1 MSFFRFLLALLIAA
15 GIAFGLYLAV
25 DKTRLDRVVEAVRTE
40 VIDPVRA
47 RLAPDDAAEP
57 ETVEAE
63 PAPIAEP
70 EAEAEPDAEVA
81 DAAEPASEGTDGGI
95 VETFAART
103 EEAIAEAGSV
113 MEQVTNAAG
122 DTIQGTVTAIE
133 ETLTGTTEEDTAA
146 STEEAAAEPDAPAT
160 PTEDATAEAK
170 TAAETGDEAETVQE
184 AGTEAEAGSDM
195 TIAPITPMPDTM
207 EAVLPDD
214 AQAPAALETQA
225 ALLPTTRIEASESV
239 ATDST
244 DALTV
249 VSGGMSYAEARETMI
264 ASGWQPRIPALRA
277 EVPDSTESALIEAGY
292 AELEGCDESERPLCR
307 FEFVDG
313 QKRIA
318 AVITRG
324 TGTDPSVADAYLMNI
339 RAE

>member
-47 RLAPDDAAEP
+47 RLAPD
-57 ETVEAE
+57 
-63 PAPIAEP
+63 
-70 EAEAEPDAEVA
+70 
-81 DAAEPASEGTDGGI
+81 
-95 VETFAART
+95 
-103 EEAIAEAGSV
+103 
-113 MEQVTNAAG
+113 
-122 DTIQGTVTAIE
+122 
-133 ETLTGTTEEDTAA
+133 
-146 STEEAAAEPDAPAT
+146 
-160 PTEDATAEAK
+160 
-170 TAAETGDEAETVQE
+170 AAETGDEAETVQE